1 METQERKLRTNLDTD
16 LLKLVAI
23 AAMLL
28 DMQERENTNL
38 PLLTEQL
45 KETQRGIDNLLNAI
59 QQGIFT
65 KSTKSRLDELEA
77 AKEELEIKIVNEKI
91 AKPKLT
97 EEQIRKVMNV
107 ISDDGALTIL
117 KIRTYDKSFED
128 AVAVSAVPEVTAKFQ
143 EDIETYQLHDYFIR
157 GKNRAGA
164 GSDYIYRK
172 MMYEWFGEPYVVKY
186 LMEY

>member
-1 METQERKLRTNLDTD
+1 MKEFRAFLLSRTGWQDENGNTVVFSETNLTGETAGDGLWLFLD
-16 LLKLVAI
+16 EGLRCGGMHRRI
-23 AAMLL
+23 AAS
-28 DMQERENTNL
+28 EAAIRETLCGGAALGEN
-38 PLLTEQL
+38 
-45 KETQRGIDNLLNAI
+45 
-59 QQGIFT
+59 
-65 KSTKSRLDELEA
+65 SSRLG
-77 AKEELEIKIVNEKI
+77 KGGIKMFCE
-91 AKPKLT
+91 KLT
-97 EEQIRKVMNV
+97 EEQIRRVMNV

>member
-1 METQERKLRTNLDTD
+1 MKEFRAFLLSRTGWQDENGNTVVFSETNLTGETAGDG
-16 LLKLVAI
+16 LWLF
-23 AAMLL
+23 L
-28 DMQERENTNL
+28 DEGEN
-38 PLLTEQL
+38 
-45 KETQRGIDNLLNAI
+45 
-59 QQGIFT
+59 
-65 KSTKSRLDELEA
+65 SSRLG
-77 AKEELEIKIVNEKI
+77 KGGIKMFCE
-91 AKPKLT
+91 KLT

>member
-1 METQERKLRTNLDTD
+1 MMKEFRAFLLSRTGWQDENGNTVVFSETNLTGETAGDGLWLFLD
-16 LLKLVAI
+16 EGLRCGGMHRRI
-23 AAMLL
+23 AA
-28 DMQERENTNL
+28 
-38 PLLTEQL
+38 
-45 KETQRGIDNLLNAI
+45 
-59 QQGIFT
+59 
-65 KSTKSRLDELEA
+65 SEA
-77 AKEELEIKIVNEKI
+77 AVRETLCGVGK
-91 AKPKLT
+91 
-97 EEQIRKVMNV
+97 EQIRRVMNV

>member
-1 METQERKLRTNLDTD
+1 MFCE
-16 LLKLVAI
+16 
-23 AAMLL
+23 
-28 DMQERENTNL
+28 
-38 PLLTEQL
+38 
-45 KETQRGIDNLLNAI
+45 
-59 QQGIFT
+59 
-65 KSTKSRLDELEA
+65 
-77 AKEELEIKIVNEKI
+77 
-91 AKPKLT
+91 KLT

-117 KIRTYDKSFED
+117 KIRTY

>member
-1 METQERKLRTNLDTD
+1 MFCE
-16 LLKLVAI
+16 
-23 AAMLL
+23 
-28 DMQERENTNL
+28 
-38 PLLTEQL
+38 
-45 KETQRGIDNLLNAI
+45 
-59 QQGIFT
+59 
-65 KSTKSRLDELEA
+65 
-77 AKEELEIKIVNEKI
+77 
-91 AKPKLT
+91 KLT

-157 GKNRAGA
+157 GK
-164 GSDYIYRK
+164 

>member
-1 METQERKLRTNLDTD
+1 MFCE
-16 LLKLVAI
+16 
-23 AAMLL
+23 
-28 DMQERENTNL
+28 
-38 PLLTEQL
+38 
-45 KETQRGIDNLLNAI
+45 
-59 QQGIFT
+59 
-65 KSTKSRLDELEA
+65 
-77 AKEELEIKIVNEKI
+77 
-91 AKPKLT
+91 KLT
-97 EEQIRKVMNV
+97 EEQIRRVMNV
-107 ISDDGALTIL
+107 ISDDGVLTIL

>member
-1 METQERKLRTNLDTD
+1 MKEFRAFLLSRTGWQDENGNTVVFSETNLTGETAGDG
-16 LLKLVAI
+16 LWLF
-23 AAMLL
+23 L
-28 DMQERENTNL
+28 DEGLRCGGMHRRIGG
-38 PLLTEQL
+38 
-45 KETQRGIDNLLNAI
+45 KRSGSQRGTLRCREGAALGEN
-59 QQGIFT
+59 
-65 KSTKSRLDELEA
+65 SSRLG
-77 AKEELEIKIVNEKI
+77 KGGIKMFCE
-91 AKPKLT
+91 KLT

>member
-1 METQERKLRTNLDTD
+1 MFCE
-16 LLKLVAI
+16 
-23 AAMLL
+23 
-28 DMQERENTNL
+28 
-38 PLLTEQL
+38 
-45 KETQRGIDNLLNAI
+45 
-59 QQGIFT
+59 
-65 KSTKSRLDELEA
+65 
-77 AKEELEIKIVNEKI
+77 
-91 AKPKLT
+91 KLT

-164 GSDYIYRK
+164 GCNIQVRGQASINK
-172 MMYEWFGEPYVVKY
+172 QAQPLYEWFGEPYVVKY

>member
-1 METQERKLRTNLDTD
+1 MNIIQ
-16 LLKLVAI
+16 
-23 AAMLL
+23 
-28 DMQERENTNL
+28 L
-38 PLLTEQL
+38 PLGEVHPYKNNPRKNDGAVDAVAESIRQYGFLVPLVISADHEIITGHTRF
-45 KETQRGIDNLLNAI
+45 K
-59 QQGIFT
+59 
-65 KSTKSRLDELEA
+65 A
-77 AKEELEIKIVNEKI
+77 AKKLGLSSVPCVI
-91 AKPKLT
+91 ADELT

>member
-1 METQERKLRTNLDTD
+1 MFCE
-16 LLKLVAI
+16 
-23 AAMLL
+23 
-28 DMQERENTNL
+28 
-38 PLLTEQL
+38 
-45 KETQRGIDNLLNAI
+45 
-59 QQGIFT
+59 
-65 KSTKSRLDELEA
+65 
-77 AKEELEIKIVNEKI
+77 
-91 AKPKLT
+91 KLT

-128 AVAVSAVPEVTAKFQ
+128 AVSVSAVPEVTAKFQ

-172 MMYEWFGEPYVVKY
+172 MMYAITPGRTVAICGRLSGQAIVAIVFPPNAGRVMRSWLCFCSCP
-186 LMEY
+186 

>member
-1 METQERKLRTNLDTD
+1 MKEFRAFLLSRTGWQDENGNTVVFSETNLTGETAGDGLWLFLD
-16 LLKLVAI
+16 EGLRCGGMHRRI
-23 AAMLL
+23 AA
-28 DMQERENTNL
+28 
-38 PLLTEQL
+38 
-45 KETQRGIDNLLNAI
+45 
-59 QQGIFT
+59 
-65 KSTKSRLDELEA
+65 SEA
-77 AKEELEIKIVNEKI
+77 AVRETLCGVGKERLWEKI
-91 AKPKLT
+91 AA

>member
-1 METQERKLRTNLDTD
+1 MSVQN
-16 LLKLVAI
+16 V
-23 AAMLL
+23 LL
-28 DMQERENTNL
+28 DL
-38 PLLTEQL
+38 W
-45 KETQRGIDNLLNAI
+45 G
-59 QQGIFT
+59 
-65 KSTKSRLDELEA
+65 
-77 AKEELEIKIVNEKI
+77 
-91 AKPKLT
+91 
-97 EEQIRKVMNV
+97 
-107 ISDDGALTIL
+107 DDSFSNS
-117 KIRTYDKSFED
+117 RTYDKSFED

>member
-1 METQERKLRTNLDTD
+1 MFCE
-16 LLKLVAI
+16 
-23 AAMLL
+23 
-28 DMQERENTNL
+28 
-38 PLLTEQL
+38 
-45 KETQRGIDNLLNAI
+45 
-59 QQGIFT
+59 
-65 KSTKSRLDELEA
+65 
-77 AKEELEIKIVNEKI
+77 
-91 AKPKLT
+91 KLT

-128 AVAVSAVPEVTAKFQ
+128 AVAVSAVP

>member
-1 METQERKLRTNLDTD
+1 MFCD
-16 LLKLVAI
+16 
-23 AAMLL
+23 
-28 DMQERENTNL
+28 
-38 PLLTEQL
+38 
-45 KETQRGIDNLLNAI
+45 
-59 QQGIFT
+59 
-65 KSTKSRLDELEA
+65 
-77 AKEELEIKIVNEKI
+77 
-91 AKPKLT
+91 KLT

>member
-1 METQERKLRTNLDTD
+1 MFCE
-16 LLKLVAI
+16 
-23 AAMLL
+23 
-28 DMQERENTNL
+28 
-38 PLLTEQL
+38 
-45 KETQRGIDNLLNAI
+45 
-59 QQGIFT
+59 
-65 KSTKSRLDELEA
+65 
-77 AKEELEIKIVNEKI
+77 
-91 AKPKLT
+91 KLT

-157 GKNRAGA
+157 G
-164 GSDYIYRK
+164 SDYIYRK

>member
-1 METQERKLRTNLDTD
+1 MFCE
-16 LLKLVAI
+16 
-23 AAMLL
+23 
-28 DMQERENTNL
+28 
-38 PLLTEQL
+38 
-45 KETQRGIDNLLNAI
+45 
-59 QQGIFT
+59 
-65 KSTKSRLDELEA
+65 
-77 AKEELEIKIVNEKI
+77 
-91 AKPKLT
+91 KLT

-107 ISDDGALTIL
+107 ISD
-117 KIRTYDKSFED
+117 DKSFED